1 MREAIFV
8 LTGYVKLASIGDVK
22 PGSMMHVEVKGQK
35 VLLANV
41 NGNYYAIGDV
51 CMHRG
56 CQLSKGELEGE
67 TVICPCHGSIYDL
80 STGNF
85 LKGPTK
91 KGEPRYDL
99 KVEGSDIMANL

>member
-1 MREAIFV
+1 LSTRF
-8 LTGYVKLASIGDVK
+8 VKLASKNDVK
-22 PGSMMHVEVKGQK
+22 SNTMMRVVVKDQK

-56 CQLSKGELEGE
+56 CQLSKGDLEGE
-67 TVICPCHGSIYDL
+67 KVICPCHGSTYDL
-80 STGNF
+80 KTGNF

-91 KGEPRYDL
+91 KGEPKYEL
-99 KVEGSDIMANL
+99 KVENNDIMINL

>member
-1 MREAIFV
+1 MKSLKV
-8 LTGYVKLASIGDVK
+8 ASVNDVK
-22 PGSMMHVEVKGQK
+22 PNSMIGVEANNQK
-35 VLLANV
+35 ILIANV
-41 NGNYYAIGDV
+41 NGTFYAIGNK

-80 STGNF
+80 KTGNF

-91 KGEPRYDL
+91 KGEPKYEL
-99 KVEGSDIMANL
+99 KVENGDIMINV